1 MDVFLQG
8 GGMVQGGWGY
18 VMAAYTATWIAFL
31 GYAASL
37 WIRGRE
43 HR

>member
-1 MDVFLQG
+1 MNPNEATGVIVGGWSYVWAAYAVFWVFLS
-8 GGMVQGGWGY
+8 
-18 VMAAYTATWIAFL
+18 

-43 HR
+43 ER